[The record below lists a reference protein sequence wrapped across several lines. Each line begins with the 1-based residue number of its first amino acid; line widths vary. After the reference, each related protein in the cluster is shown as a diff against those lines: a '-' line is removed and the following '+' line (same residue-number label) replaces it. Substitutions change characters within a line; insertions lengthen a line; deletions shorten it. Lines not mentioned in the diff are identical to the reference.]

1 MANMKLVGTQWDGAC
16 VIACDCGSE
25 EPVTGTVTLGRKEW
39 EVETLERHER
49 HSDEVVNL
57 RGKEIDRLEREVTRS
72 RSIENDTQEEI
83 FQAERYIEQL
93 ERERYNLRRERDR
106 LVHKDTILRYEIG
119 RVVDTAESPI
129 DDDLFDRPEEHFFR
143 MTPMEVS
150 DFEVRPWPWQPPGN
164 PAEGKSKDVTDD

>member
-57 RGKEIDRLEREVTRS
+57 RGKEIDRLER
-72 RSIENDTQEEI
+72 SIE
-83 FQAERYIEQL
+83 
-93 ERERYNLRRERDR
+93 
-106 LVHKDTILRYEIG
+106 
-119 RVVDTAESPI
+119 
-129 DDDLFDRPEEHFFR
+129 
-143 MTPMEVS
+143 
-150 DFEVRPWPWQPPGN
+150 
-164 PAEGKSKDVTDD
+164 

>member
-49 HSDEVVNL
+49 HSDEVVNF
-57 RGKEIDRLEREVTRS
+57 RGKEIERLEREVTRIKS
-72 RSIENDTQEEI
+72 RENDALEKI
-83 FQAERYIEQL
+83 FQAERYIKQL
-93 ERERYNLRRERDR
+93 EQERDSLKRERDR
-106 LVHKDTILRYEIG
+106 LAHKDTILRYEIG

-129 DDDLFDRPEEHFFR
+129 DDDLFDRPEEHFYR
-143 MTPMEVS
+143 ASPMEV
-150 DFEVRPWPWQPPGN
+150 
-164 PAEGKSKDVTDD
+164 TDHD